1 MTTYARIKRGKVAE
15 LTALDP
21 AQYYVATKDQW
32 VVCPDDTKPGT
43 LYDANANTFTLETPE
58 PAPFNERL
66 LDAERAYDAE
76 MTAKGKDLPYRPEND
91 TDTLVPPEE

>member
-21 AQYYVATKDQW
+21 AKYYVATKDQW
-32 VVCPDDTKPGT
+32 VVCPDDTKPGA
-43 LYDANANTFTLETPE
+43 LYDADKSTFTLDTPP

-66 LDAERAYDAE
+66 LDAEKAYDAE
-76 MTAKGKDLPYRPEND
+76 MAAKGKDLPYRPEKD
-91 TDTLVPPEE
+91 TDTLVPPKE